1 MDKRASGVKAQSPL
15 SLRAQ
20 TPLGLKAQIPLGL
33 LEKAGGR
40 LEVPGD
46 VDNSI
51 IYEIKNKKFDF
62 TIISMMLSSEIQT
75 YAIHSEQNQS
85 SSQDQSHYPFL
96 GKIEEFSQENQ
107 GFEGIDGSG
116 GDAFGVGF
124 DGIGEGSGDHLGVRR
139 PAGFGSD
146 DGYGGFF
153 QFCAL
158 DGHWEWDGDPFYGQQ
173 FYEHRRNHG

>member
-51 IYEIKNKKFDF
+51 IYEIKNKK
-62 TIISMMLSSEIQT
+62 
-75 YAIHSEQNQS
+75 
-85 SSQDQSHYPFL
+85 
-96 GKIEEFSQENQ
+96 
-107 GFEGIDGSG
+107 
-116 GDAFGVGF
+116 
-124 DGIGEGSGDHLGVRR
+124 
-139 PAGFGSD
+139 
-146 DGYGGFF
+146 
-153 QFCAL
+153 C
-158 DGHWEWDGDPFYGQQ
+158 
-173 FYEHRRNHG
+173 

>member
-62 TIISMMLSSEIQT
+62 AIISMILSSEIQT

-85 SSQDQSHYPFL
+85 SSQGQSHHPFL

-124 DGIGEGSGDHLGVRR
+124 DVIGEGSGDHLGVRG